1 MATTAGPPDVTD
13 SRSWW
18 IAGISSAALIGS
30 IGLLRPGV
38 ALRATLIL
46 CLVVAVLALVQT
58 VRQLFARVPPVEDS
72 VIAPASDPD
81 PATMN
86 DHELPWHYSGLVP
99 SRTGNPVLAPGTRT
113 ALRTIATERLWARH
127 HLNVWHPPHEV
138 AIGELL
144 SDRLWAVIN
153 PNQRTPPPPDAFH
166 HAFLDRHLDELDAL

>member
-1 MATTAGPPDVTD
+1 MTGN
-13 SRSWW
+13 RGWW

-46 CLVVAVLALVQT
+46 CLIVAVLALVQT
-58 VRQLFARVPPVEDS
+58 VRALFARIPPIADS
-72 VIAPASDPD
+72 VIAPAADPD
-81 PATMN
+81 PVASTMS

-99 SRTGNPVLAPGTRT
+99 SRTGTPVLAPGTRT

-127 HLNVWHPPHEV
+127 HLNVWHPPHEA

-166 HAFLDRHLDELDAL
+166 HGFLHHHLDELDAL